1 MYRSVKIGD
10 KDINLLA
17 NGATPIRYRM
27 VFGRDILSELQKADQ
42 DGGLLA
48 SSISELAYIM
58 AMSADESVDMNKL
71 NVEKYV
77 EWLEQF
83 EAFDITMASEDIID
97 VYMGNTKTTSEIKK
111 KASGKVSGS

>member
-1 MYRSVKIGD
+1 MYRTVKIGD

-42 DGGLLA
+42 DGGLMA
-48 SSISELAYIM
+48 SSISELTYIM
-58 AMSADESVDMNKL
+58 AMSADDSVDMSKI
-71 NVEKYV
+71 NVNTYV
-77 EWLEQF
+77 KWLEQF
-83 EAFDITMASEDIID
+83 EAFDITMAADQIID
-97 VYMGNTKTTSEIKK
+97 VYMGNTTTTSEIKK

>member
-1 MYRSVKIGD
+1 MYRTVKIGE

-48 SSISELAYIM
+48 SSIAELAFIM
-58 AMSADESVDMNKL
+58 AMSADDSVDMNKL

-111 KASGKVSGS
+111 KANGKASGS